1 MESGILANLE
11 KLTRPGPRGIDMR
24 PTLLRVLTDL
34 YVQRL
39 THTAEEERHY
49 TELAL
54 RLLDAVDVPTRI
66 ATATRLARHLA
77 PPPRVV
83 ERLAADLPDVAA
95 LLKAHPLLQKR
106 AESTA
111 ESGQPA
117 AQIVEAEPA
126 PPSTG
131 TFTPEPPDASSEEAP
146 LQGLVAPAIARDLN
160 EMFFAAGAL
169 ERRLILLNL
178 ELVAPTT
185 KRVEIVREPLLAQ
198 RLEMAALTRNREEF
212 ALAIANALHI
222 SRAQARRVLS
232 DGLGEPIVAA
242 TKALAIPREVVYRI
256 LLFVNSAIGHSV
268 ERVHALA
275 NLYDELSVENAE
287 HLVGLWQAL
296 GTEERAGNAHRPL
309 LYNDERLRAR
319 SSATTVRR
327 LAATPARSTLRRDA
341 S

>member
-1 MESGILANLE
+1 ME
-11 KLTRPGPRGIDMR
+11 
-24 PTLLRVLTDL
+24 
-34 YVQRL
+34 
-39 THTAEEERHY
+39 
-49 TELAL
+49 
-54 RLLDAVDVPTRI
+54 
-66 ATATRLARHLA
+66 
-77 PPPRVV
+77 
-83 ERLAADLPDVAA
+83 
-95 LLKAHPLLQKR
+95 
-106 AESTA
+106 
-111 ESGQPA
+111 
-117 AQIVEAEPA
+117 VEAEPA

-131 TFTPEPPDASSEEAP
+131 TLTPEPPDASSEEAP

-275 NLYDELSVENAE
+275 NLYDELSVKTQSTSSVSGRCSAPRSAPATPTARCSTTTSACAR
-287 HLVGLWQAL
+287 VQARRQR
-296 GTEERAGNAHRPL
+296 GGRPQ
-309 LYNDERLRAR
+309 RPRAR
-319 SSATTVRR
+319 RSAAMLLDSGT
-327 LAATPARSTLRRDA
+327 
-341 S
+341 